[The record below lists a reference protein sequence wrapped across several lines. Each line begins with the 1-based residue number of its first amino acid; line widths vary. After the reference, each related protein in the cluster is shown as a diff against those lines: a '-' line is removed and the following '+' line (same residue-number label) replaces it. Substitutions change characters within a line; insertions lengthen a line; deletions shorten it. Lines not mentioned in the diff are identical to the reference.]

1 MSRSTHIEVE
11 VGQNLCVRMVFWN
24 SVIAEKLGMAFLN
37 SVTADKLGMALREE
51 RVLYGA
57 DARAVLITAIA
68 ADQGHAAMLGLLLE
82 QSRHTNEL
90 VRVAVTYLD

>member
-1 MSRSTHIEVE
+1 MSRSTHIELE
-11 VGQNLCVRMVFWN
+11 VGQNLCVRMAFWTR
-24 SVIAEKLGMAFLN
+24 VIAEKLGMALH
-37 SVTADKLGMALREE
+37 EE
-51 RVLYGA
+51 RVLYDA

-82 QSRHTNEL
+82 QSNHTGEF